1 MLRGLTAQCSAT
13 EGNAVNR
20 HVMPRMMLRENG
32 DGSTWI
38 VLYYKW
44 EEAEHDTDYLLS
56 LYSRLTQNVFNGF
69 NRLK

>member
-1 MLRGLTAQCSAT
+1 
-13 EGNAVNR
+13 
-20 HVMPRMMLRENG
+20 MPRMMLRENG

-38 VLYYKW
+38 VLYHKW
-44 EEAEHDTDYLLS
+44 EEAEHDTDYLRP